1 MSGEQVNLTLKEEKT
16 TGNSI
21 YIRYNQD
28 TVIFHFEDITG
39 LAAQRVLADKLWS
52 MKHSNTDLWSTI
64 NTARLILISTLMPYE
79 YCIAN
84 EKLRKIILSAP
95 TYDLRTSIP
104 AQGEVHCVTL
114 RGRIANQPHYRH
126 SPSDTAV
133 LEFALVVDS
142 VQLSNKDAHSFD
154 CVVYYNMAN
163 FVFCNFQEGDD
174 VVVLGK
180 LHNHRWTDEEGKTF
194 SKVEIVCDNVY
205 AAPFEEPQ
213 KDENEDEEE

>member
-84 EKLRKIILSAP
+84 EKLRKIILSAQLLHI
-95 TYDLRTSIP
+95 YIELSHDRDIR
-104 AQGEVHCVTL
+104 H
-114 RGRIANQPHYRH
+114 RIACLKKLK
-126 SPSDTAV
+126 SC
-133 LEFALVVDS
+133 
-142 VQLSNKDAHSFD
+142 LSII
-154 CVVYYNMAN
+154 
-163 FVFCNFQEGDD
+163 
-174 VVVLGK
+174 LG
-180 LHNHRWTDEEGKTF
+180 
-194 SKVEIVCDNVY
+194 IVM
-205 AAPFEEPQ
+205 
-213 KDENEDEEE
+213 